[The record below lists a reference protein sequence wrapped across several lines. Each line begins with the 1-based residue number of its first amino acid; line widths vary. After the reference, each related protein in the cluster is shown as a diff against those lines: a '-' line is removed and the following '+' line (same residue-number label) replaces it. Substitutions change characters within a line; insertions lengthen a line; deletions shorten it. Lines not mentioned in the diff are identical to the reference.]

1 MDNFSRDP
9 LGWGTDL
16 EQRGVQE
23 PVERP
28 TWMDYDLAL
37 EVVLQGIADG
47 RLRLSRFTMT
57 RLKRVLRYRWRKR
70 KKPSKAMHH
79 MTRKKRTREKYKGL
93 DGKKRRFKQSLHRA
107 SRHGGYVR
115 ARIDA
120 KRNGVPWELTE
131 AEWNLLWGTEEEGI
145 YEMRQLGLARLG
157 RKDTKKAFSLANC
170 AIFLGKMGTKDY
182 VQWNAEALL
191 ALRAAERKSLST

>member
-1 MDNFSRDP
+1 MSNYQTDP
-9 LGWGTDL
+9 VGWGTPL
-16 EQRGVQE
+16 EQRSVQE
-23 PVERP
+23 PVGAP
-28 TWMDYDLAL
+28 TWMDYDSAL
-37 EVVLQGIADG
+37 EIVLQGIADG

-79 MTRKKRTREKYKGL
+79 MTRKKRNRELYRYTK
-93 DGKKRRFKQSLHRA
+93 DGRMRRAKQSLHRA

-131 AEWNLLWGTEEEGI
+131 AEWNLLWDSAPPLGGVTA
-145 YEMRQLGLARLG
+145 YEMRAAGMTRLARLD
-157 RKDTKKAFSLANC
+157 KQKPFSLANC
-170 AIFLGKMGTKDY
+170 AIFWGKIGTEQT
-182 VQWNAEALL
+182 V
-191 ALRAAERKSLST
+191 LSKAP